1 MLFMHASKELLTLSP
16 EILMSLEAFTFS
28 EENTYVCLID
38 PINTHRQFADHNVRA
53 AADMSLSGF
62 SWAQTWDM
70 NEVTIVFCVNRIPQR
85 KASWDVE
92 APPALIQ
99 Q

>member
-1 MLFMHASKELLTLSP
+1 MKCGERCEKPGFTAEERSLNSHLVFMLFMHASKELLTLSP

-62 SWAQTWDM
+62 SWAQT
-70 NEVTIVFCVNRIPQR
+70 
-85 KASWDVE
+85 
-92 APPALIQ
+92 
-99 Q
+99 